1 MNNVTDYGFDTRAI
15 RGGQARTPEGEH
27 NDPIFVTSSFV
38 FESAR
43 QAAARFAH
51 EEPGNVYSR
60 FTNPTV
66 RVFEQRLALL
76 EGGDYCVATSSGMS
90 AILSTCLAL
99 LRTGDHIVA
108 SHSLFGATL
117 NLFTNVLSRFG
128 VETTFVAPADT
139 EAWERAMRPETRML
153 FVETPSNPLMEI
165 ADMQALADLAHS
177 ADCMLVVDNCA
188 CTPVL
193 QRPLEFGTDIVI
205 HSATKYLDGQG
216 RCVGGAVVTKHEKVA
231 TDLLSVMRSAG
242 PSMSPFNAWV
252 FLKGL
257 ETLTLRVKTH
267 SSRASVLAQWLEGHP
282 SVRRVHY
289 PGLTSHPQHV
299 LASKQQTG
307 FGGLI
312 AFEIEGAREEAWT
325 VVDSTRFISITAN
338 FGDAKSTIT
347 HPATT
352 THGRLTPEERARAG
366 IGEGLL
372 RVSVGLED
380 LDDLKS
386 DLRRGLD
393 AIAPPTVARAT
404 GV

>member
-1 MNNVTDYGFDTRAI
+1 
-15 RGGQARTPEGEH
+15 
-27 NDPIFVTSSFV
+27 
-38 FESAR
+38 
-43 QAAARFAH
+43 
-51 EEPGNVYSR
+51 
-60 FTNPTV
+60 
-66 RVFEQRLALL
+66 
-76 EGGDYCVATSSGMS
+76 
-90 AILSTCLAL
+90 
-99 LRTGDHIVA
+99 
-108 SHSLFGATL
+108 
-117 NLFTNVLSRFG
+117 
-128 VETTFVAPADT
+128 
-139 EAWERAMRPETRML
+139 MRPETRMF

-193 QRPLEFGTDIVI
+193 QQPLEFGTDIVI

-267 SSRASVLAQWLEGHP
+267 SSRASVLARWLEEHP
-282 SVRRVHY
+282 SVRRVYY

-347 HPATT
+347 HPAST